1 MTFSPFATAGTEV
14 LTDVNKTLKEDDALR
29 DDVNTIL
36 SKVDHE
42 FGGKVEVKHFVRAFI
57 EDIGIEKIR
66 ARVTNAL
73 NGLRVAAHYGCH
85 LSKPFELMNFD
96 DPEDPSSLDE
106 LVNLTGSVGVD
117 YPGKLD
123 CCTAPLLTLR
133 RRNELA
139 VSIAREKLST
149 VKRYADIMVTVC
161 PFCYLMYEQ
170 SHSSKRVVR

>member
-1 MTFSPFATAGTEV
+1 LTFSPFATAGTEV

-73 NGLRVAAHYGCH
+73 NG
-85 LSKPFELMNFD
+85 
-96 DPEDPSSLDE
+96 
-106 LVNLTGSVGVD
+106 
-117 YPGKLD
+117 
-123 CCTAPLLTLR
+123 
-133 RRNELA
+133 
-139 VSIAREKLST
+139 
-149 VKRYADIMVTVC
+149 
-161 PFCYLMYEQ
+161 
-170 SHSSKRVVR
+170 

>member
-1 MTFSPFATAGTEV
+1 
-14 LTDVNKTLKEDDALR
+14 
-29 DDVNTIL
+29 
-36 SKVDHE
+36 
-42 FGGKVEVKHFVRAFI
+42 
-57 EDIGIEKIR
+57 
-66 ARVTNAL
+66 
-73 NGLRVAAHYGCH
+73 
-85 LSKPFELMNFD
+85 MNFD